1 MQHSMSKQILNFL
14 CSWQKQKVIK
24 FCHLTPVKY
33 SLMDHAINWRRRIDA
48 DFFNM
53 FYNTNKKYHC
63 CIRCQNRYQTFCI
76 NGKKNKTQNAWIE
89 FFGQNWRRGQFLYYI
104 LRRKQ
109 KKESQPLQRNTSP
122 IYTHL
127 TPVKDWYIMRWALSY
142 NHFASPHLRKR

>member
-76 NGKKNKTQNAWIE
+76 NGKKTKLKMLELNSLDKIGDVVNFCIIFYDANK
-89 FFGQNWRRGQFLYYI
+89 
-104 LRRKQ
+104 